1 MKKILLLLLI
11 ITFGLE
17 VKSQEWFCL
26 GPKIGYNSNTL
37 SGNLNTISS
46 EVKNSLQVGAFMRV
60 GSKVY
65 IQPEAN
71 YQVLSG
77 TLNSSNSSSSMLGQD
92 YSIQSLKIPALLG
105 FKLLNKSAVNFRLM
119 AGPAVTYLFNKK
131 IDPVTENELWPLK
144 SASDL
149 KNSVWSVQTGVG
161 LDVLFLTLD
170 VRYEFGVENMYSGN
184 SNFKM
189 RNNMFNVSLGFKL
202 L

>member
-17 VKSQEWFCL
+17 GKSQEWFCL

-37 SGNLNTISS
+37 SGNFNTISS
-46 EVKNSLQVGAFMRV
+46 EVKNSLQVGAFIRV

-170 VRYEFGVENMYSGN
+170 VKYEFGVENMYSGN

>member
-17 VKSQEWFCL
+17 GKSQEWFCL

-37 SGNLNTISS
+37 SGNFNTISS
-46 EVKNSLQVGAFMRV
+46 EVKNSLQVGAFIRV

>member
-1 MKKILLLLLI
+1 MKKILLLLLK

-17 VKSQEWFCL
+17 GKSQEWFCL